1 MLKERKTVG
10 VPDVTDASDGDV
22 GRRCPEPVSEFG
34 PEAASTDTGRRTR
47 LQSMSNIARH
57 YGSSGQFD
65 RIVGAF
71 EAAGLSVE
79 EIDADLLAGV
89 DEFHLG
95 GRSATEALL
104 ADVGLRPGSSVV
116 DVGCGIGGAARVIA
130 GRGCTVVGV
139 DLTPEFVDV
148 AVRLTAALGL
158 DELARFEVGNALE
171 LPVDDDS
178 ADLTTIL
185 HVGMNIADKATLM
198 NEIARVLRTGGTA
211 AVYDIMRVG
220 EGDIAFPTPWASLA
234 DHSFVASPEEYVEV
248 LHEAGFVE
256 AAVTDRRPLVRQ
268 AIAAQRA
275 KPPPV
280 HLGHL
285 MGPQFS
291 EMFANLLPLVAGGV
305 LAPMQII
312 ARKA

>member
-1 MLKERKTVG
+1 
-10 VPDVTDASDGDV
+10 
-22 GRRCPEPVSEFG
+22 
-34 PEAASTDTGRRTR
+34 
-47 LQSMSNIARH
+47 MSNIARH
-57 YGSSGQFD
+57 YGSSGLFD
-65 RIVGAF
+65 RIAGAL
-71 EAAGLSVE
+71 EAAGLSVG

-95 GRSATEALL
+95 GRAATDALL
-104 ADVGLRPGSSVV
+104 ADVGLQPGSSVV

-130 GRGCTVVGV
+130 RRGCTVVGV

-148 AVRLTAALGL
+148 AVKLTAALGL
-158 DELARFEVGNALE
+158 DGQARFEVGNALE

-178 ADLTTIL
+178 ADLVTLL

-198 NEIARVLRTGGTA
+198 NEVARILCVGGTA

-220 EGDIAFPTPWASLA
+220 EGHIAFPTPWASSA
-234 DHSFVASPEEYVEV
+234 DHSFVASPDEYVEAF
-248 LHEAGFVE
+248 LEAGFVE
-256 AAVTDRRPLVRQ
+256 AAITDRRPLVQQ
-268 AIAAQRA
+268 AIATQQAN
-275 KPPPV
+275 PPPV

-305 LAPMQII
+305 MAPMQII

>member
-1 MLKERKTVG
+1 M
-10 VPDVTDASDGDV
+10 
-22 GRRCPEPVSEFG
+22 SE
-34 PEAASTDTGRRTR
+34 
-47 LQSMSNIARH
+47 IAGH
-57 YGSSGQFD
+57 YGSSGLFD

-71 EAAGLSVE
+71 EAAGLSIG
-79 EIDADLLAGV
+79 EIDTDLLAGV

-95 GRSATEALL
+95 GRSATDALL

-130 GRGCTVVGV
+130 GWGCTVVGV

-158 DELARFEVGNALE
+158 DSRARFEAGNALD
-171 LPVDDDS
+171 LPLDDDS
-178 ADLTTIL
+178 ADVATLL
-185 HVGMNIADKATLM
+185 HVGMNIADKSTLM
-198 NEIARVLRTGGTA
+198 NEVARVLRAGGTA

-220 EGDIAFPTPWASLA
+220 EGDIAFPTPWASSA
-234 DHSFVASPEEYVEV
+234 DHSFVASPEEYVRA
-248 LHEAGFVE
+248 LQEAGFVQ
-256 AAVTDRRPLVRQ
+256 AAITDRRPLVRQ
-268 AIAAQRA
+268 AIAAQQA
-275 KPPPV
+275 DPPPV

-291 EMFANLLPLVAGGV
+291 EMFANLLPLVAAGV